1 MQTHPHVRTDR
12 VAVASVTGVLTAA
25 MGFSMLQLFVLGA
38 LGPRIVPDLGMS
50 SAMLGFTTTV
60 GFGTAALLS
69 PIAGRGVDLLG
80 PRRCLGAL
88 LGMVACALALIA
100 SAPGYVVL
108 LLAVGLGGAPQALAN
123 PATNKAILAAI
134 PAPRRAGVT
143 GTKQSGVQLGA
154 IAAGLPLTALAAVAG
169 WRPAVWVAAGIAVL
183 TAVWVWRILPADA
196 PRNQQGAT
204 ADAGHRAAGVVRWL
218 AVFSVFL
225 GAGMASINTYLAL
238 FGERRLGLGAAAAGM
253 LVAVL
258 GVAGIAGRI
267 GWARLAAK
275 PGVAVVL
282 PAGLAAGS
290 AAAAVLLAA
299 APQVN
304 GLVWVAVI
312 GVGVFGMAGNAVS
325 MVLVIQ
331 RAAPGRAGRDSALV
345 SAGFFTGFAVGPPL
359 FGLLLPMIG
368 YRDGWLTV
376 AAEFATAAGVAAAWA
391 LRDRGQRSRAL
402 QDRALQDRT
411 TQDRTPQDPAR
422 QERAQA

>member
-69 PIAGRGVDLLG
+69 PIAGRAVDLLG

-100 SAPGYVVL
+100 SAPGYGVL

-154 IAAGLPLTALAAVAG
+154 IAAGLPLATLAAVAG
-169 WRPAVWVAAGIAVL
+169 WRSAVWVAAGIAVL
-183 TAVWVWRILPADA
+183 TAAWVWRILPADV
-196 PRNQQGAT
+196 PRNPQGANAFGAESGNRT
-204 ADAGHRAAGVVRWL
+204 AGVVRWL

-290 AAAAVLLAA
+290 AVAAVLLAV

-312 GVGVFGMAGNAVS
+312 AVGVFGMAGNAVS

-331 RAAPGRAGRDSALV
+331 RAAPGRAGRDSAVV
-345 SAGFFTGFAVGPPL
+345 SAGFFAGFAIGPPL
-359 FGLLLPMIG
+359 FGFLLPVIG

-376 AAEFATAAGVAAAWA
+376 AAEFAAAAGVAAAWA

-402 QDRALQDRT
+402 PDRARRDRT
-411 TQDRTPQDPAR
+411 
-422 QERAQA
+422 AQA

>member
-69 PIAGRGVDLLG
+69 PIAGRAVDLLG

-88 LGMVACALALIA
+88 LGIVACALALIA

-196 PRNQQGAT
+196 PRNQQGANAFG
-204 ADAGHRAAGVVRWL
+204 ADSGHGAAGVVRWL
-218 AVFSVFL
+218 VVFSVFL

-290 AAAAVLLAA
+290 AVAAVLLAA

-345 SAGFFTGFAVGPPL
+345 SAGFFAGFAVGPPL
-359 FGLLLPMIG
+359 FGLLLPVIG

-411 TQDRTPQDPAR
+411 TQDPAR